1 MITHLN
7 PLAVSLV
14 QEVGFDIVSIWDQG
28 GYLLRA
34 VALIFILV
42 VAFLIGVLVSR
53 AFKRTQRDV

>member
-28 GYLLRA
+28 GFLLKA
-34 VALIFILV
+34 VAVVFILV

>member
-7 PLAVSLV
+7 ALAVSLV